1 MLRQISIKA
10 RLTTLIVVPIVVI
23 IAVIALLLDRM
34 VNLNHGIS
42 SLYHDRVVPLQ
53 QIKATSDRYGIDIVD
68 TLHKHRGQLLNA
80 TTAQTAIA
88 QARQQGQQQ
97 WQRYK
102 ATELTP
108 DETQL
113 ITQVERQLT
122 IVEPLIDRY
131 LAAIQNGSF
140 LQQNNSE
147 FNRTLYDTFD
157 PLTQSLDHLITLQLE
172 VAGEF
177 TRQSEQQFEQL
188 FWLLIAAS
196 SLLIVILTIIGS
208 MMYRSINQPIHEL
221 RTTIRDIAQHSDLT
235 RTIAHHGN
243 DEISHLSHD
252 FSQMISSFQRV
263 IQRLRDAV
271 AQSSTAAEEMSAISH
286 QVSQTVKD
294 QEAQVIAVATAITEM
309 SGAVKEVANNA
320 NQTSHQATEA
330 DEKTRQGSDQV
341 QDNLKAIQTLSQSI
355 TSASNVIKEL
365 HVQSG
370 NITEVLTVIRNIAEQ
385 TNLLALNAAIE
396 SARAGEAGRG
406 FAVVADEVRKLAQNT
421 QEATESIG
429 SMINQLQQSAQ
440 NAVSTMGQASSQAS
454 DSVIYA
460 EAAGSILADIAQSVG
475 RIADMNFQVSTAT
488 EEQSQVANEIN
499 ENISR
504 FSLSLADVAQ
514 SAEQSALAS
523 QEIARLSV
531 DLQQQVSQF
540 KA

>member
-1 MLRQISIKA
+1 M
-10 RLTTLIVVPIVVI
+10 
-23 IAVIALLLDRM
+23 
-34 VNLNHGIS
+34 
-42 SLYHDRVVPLQ
+42 
-53 QIKATSDRYGIDIVD
+53 
-68 TLHKHRGQLLNA
+68 HKHRGQLLNA

-102 ATELTP
+102 ATELTH

-113 ITQVERQLT
+113 ITQVELQLT

-131 LAAIQNGSF
+131 LASIQNGAF
-140 LQQNNSE
+140 LQLNNSE

-271 AQSSTAAEEMSAISH
+271 AQSSTAAEEMSAISY

-294 QEAQVIAVATAITEM
+294 QDAQVIAVATAITEM

-341 QDNLKAIQTLSQSI
+341 QDNLKAMQTLSQSI

-370 NITEVLTVIRNIAEQ
+370 NIT
-385 TNLLALNAAIE
+385 
-396 SARAGEAGRG
+396 
-406 FAVVADEVRKLAQNT
+406 EVRKLAQNT